1 MRNLKSKNK
10 KRKKLKRPVNREY
23 TIVSYFFVLIF
34 LSLAGYMV
42 YFNAVEREDVISS
55 PYNTRQNQFQERI
68 LRGSLISA
76 DGQVLARTDTDGEG
90 NETRVYPFANMYAH
104 VVGYDA
110 KGKSGL
116 ESLANFSL
124 MTSHN
129 NYVDQV
135 KNEIMENKNPG
146 DNVVLTLNHTLQQV
160 AYNALGSY
168 QGAVVV
174 MNPQTGAVLA
184 SVSKPD
190 FNPNTV
196 DSDWEILVNDSA
208 NSSLLNRATQGAYPP
223 GSIFKVVDALAYLRE
238 HGTIDGFQYTCNGKI
253 TVDGH
258 TIPCFGGEV
267 HGTED
272 FTTAFAESC
281 NTAFTQMGLDLG
293 KTALT
298 SAAESL
304 LFNAKLPVALDYNKS
319 KFDLGENP
327 GNPLLM
333 QTSIGQGNTLVSP
346 MHMAL
351 ITSAIANKG
360 KLMEPYYI
368 DHVET
373 ASGRTVETTKPKVY
387 KELMTESEAQV
398 LKNLM
403 AEVVTRGTGTQLSG
417 ETYSAAGKTGSAEY
431 YGSDGSIKTHSW
443 FIGFSNVE
451 NPDLAVA
458 VIAEGAGTGSKVA
471 VPVAHEIFNAYYYG
485 GM

>member
-1 MRNLKSKNK
+1 MKSKNK

>member
-1 MRNLKSKNK
+1 MKSKNK
-10 KRKKLKRPVNREY
+10 KSKRKRSKRPVNREY
-23 TIVSYFFVLIF
+23 TIISYFFVLIF

-116 ESLANFSL
+116 ESLTNFSL

-304 LFNAKLPVALDYNKS
+304 LFNTKLPVALEYNKS

-333 QTSIGQGNTLVSP
+333 QTAIGQGNTLVSP

-360 KLMEPYYI
+360 KLMEPYYVE
-368 DHVET
+368 HVET
-373 ASGRTVETTKPKVY
+373 VSGRTVETTKPTVY
-387 KELMTESEAQV
+387 KDLMTESEAQV